1 MRRLRRAAAVGG
13 GGVVVGGGG
22 ARGGAREPKGR
33 GLVDPAAG
41 EDAALPR
48 AVRRAAARA
57 ARPLAEG
64 GLAPACALPP
74 EYDRALTAKF
84 QRVADFQRELAGIE
98 CPPELRAEVQA
109 TLQSHF
115 KEWLVRT
122 GNMRQIT
129 DLLKLADAEGAGE
142 PEGDYS

>member
-1 MRRLRRAAAVGG
+1 MLPFHVPFD
-13 GGVVVGGGG
+13 V
-22 ARGGAREPKGR
+22 PP
-33 GLVDPAAG
+33 PA
-41 EDAALPR
+41 
-48 AVRRAAARA
+48 A

-129 DLLKLADAEGAGE
+129 DLLKLADAEGAG
-142 PEGDYS
+142 GGSHS